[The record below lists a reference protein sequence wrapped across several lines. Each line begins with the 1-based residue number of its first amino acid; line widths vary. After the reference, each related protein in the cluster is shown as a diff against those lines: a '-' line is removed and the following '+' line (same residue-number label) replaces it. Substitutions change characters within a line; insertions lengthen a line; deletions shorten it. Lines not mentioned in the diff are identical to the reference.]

1 MGEPAKM
8 FFNGCNM
15 DCFNCPYPDCY
26 APENYSNPN
35 HKSTSDDFTKLL
47 SDGMSIIEY
56 MEFKPETSVTDLCK
70 KFHTSAYYVKKI
82 FAKYPEMKLNHDRAV
97 KESRKVNRPDVI
109 EYMRNNP
116 RATISSIR
124 RLFRVSSDRV
134 YRIWECY
141 PEIRTMYESFLDEKQ
156 LEQLAANREKYRLKR
171 LAKRRKQN
179 EVEAV

>member
-1 MGEPAKM
+1 MEEPAKI
-8 FFNGCNM
+8 FFKGCNM

-26 APENYSNPN
+26 APANYSDPN
-35 HKSTSDDFTKLL
+35 HKSTSEDFTKLL

-56 MEFKPETSVTDLCK
+56 MEFKPETSVTELCK
-70 KFHTSAYYVKKI
+70 RFHTTTYYVKKI
-82 FAKYPEMKLNHDRAV
+82 FAKHPEMKLIHDRALQ
-97 KESRKVNRPDVI
+97 ESRKRPRPDVI
-109 EYMRNNP
+109 EYMRRNP

-134 YRIWECY
+134 YKIWEDY
-141 PEIRTMYESFLDEKQ
+141 PEIRTMYESFLDKKQ
-156 LEQLAANREKYRLKR
+156 LEQLAVNRAKYRAKC